1 MQNGTE
7 FFVLSLGNSSVRIV
21 LEPAHRLMPATA
33 DPSTKDAPIQIS
45 PTAAKEI
52 RKIIRKKN
60 IPDGYGLRVG
70 VKGGGCSGMSYV
82 LGFDKE
88 REKDR
93 VFELDGITVYMD
105 KRHGLYLMGTTI
117 NYHDGLDQRG
127 FTFENPNATETC
139 GCGASLA
146 A

>member
-1 MQNGTE
+1 
-7 FFVLSLGNSSVRIV
+7 
-21 LEPAHRLMPATA
+21 MPDTATPTS
-33 DPSTKDAPIQIS
+33 DTPTQDTPIQIS
-45 PTAAKEI
+45 PNAAREI
-52 RKIIRKKN
+52 RKIINKKN
-60 IPDGYGLRVG
+60 IPEGYGLRVG

-88 REKDR
+88 REKDK
-93 VFELDGITVYMD
+93 VFDIDGITVYMD

-117 NYHDGLDQRG
+117 NYHDGLDARG

-139 GCGASLA
+139 GCGASFA

>member
-1 MQNGTE
+1 
-7 FFVLSLGNSSVRIV
+7 
-21 LEPAHRLMPATA
+21 MPDTA
-33 DPSTKDAPIQIS
+33 SRADASTQDAPIQIS
-45 PTAAKEI
+45 PNAAREI

-88 REKDR
+88 REKDK
-93 VFELDGITVYMD
+93 VFDIDGITVYMD

-117 NYHDGLDQRG
+117 NYHDGLDARG

-139 GCGASLA
+139 GCGASFA

>member
-1 MQNGTE
+1 M
-7 FFVLSLGNSSVRIV
+7 VL
-21 LEPAHRLMPATA
+21 HRQLRLHQLDRPMPDTATA
-33 DPSTKDAPIQIS
+33 SDSDTQDAPVQIS
-45 PTAAKEI
+45 PNAAREI

-60 IPDGYGLRVG
+60 IPEGYGLRVG

-88 REKDR
+88 REKDQ
-93 VFELDGITVYMD
+93 VFEVDGITVYMD

-117 NYHDGLDQRG
+117 NYHDGLNARG

-139 GCGASLA
+139 GCGASFA

>member
-1 MQNGTE
+1 MPDTA
-7 FFVLSLGNSSVRIV
+7 SPTSDTSSQD
-21 LEPAHRLMPATA
+21 T
-33 DPSTKDAPIQIS
+33 PIQIS
-45 PTAAKEI
+45 PDAAREI
-52 RKIIRKKN
+52 RKIINKKN

-88 REKDR
+88 REKDK
-93 VFELDGITVYMD
+93 VFNLDGITVYMD

-117 NYHDGLDQRG
+117 NYHDGLDARG

-139 GCGASLA
+139 GCGASFA

>member
-1 MQNGTE
+1 
-7 FFVLSLGNSSVRIV
+7 
-21 LEPAHRLMPATA
+21 MPETA
-33 DPSTKDAPIQIS
+33 SPTPDTSTQDTPIQIS
-45 PTAAKEI
+45 PNAAREI
-52 RKIIRKKN
+52 RKIVNKKN

-88 REKDR
+88 REKDK
-93 VFELDGITVYMD
+93 VFDIDGITVYMD

-117 NYHDGLDQRG
+117 NYHDGLDARG

-139 GCGASLA
+139 GCGASFA